1 MRKNRCGVMRAVGC
15 VEPRHQI
22 IAVMALEGE
31 FGSPLSVGCAGVRM
45 PLTIL
50 VRARG
55 TGHARLFPR
64 EGVPPS
70 QSRPRPS
77 V

>member
-31 FGSPLSVGCAGVRM
+31 FLGGHVDL
-45 PLTIL
+45 L
-50 VRARG
+50 AR
-55 TGHARLFPR
+55 
-64 EGVPPS
+64 
-70 QSRPRPS
+70 
-77 V
+77 